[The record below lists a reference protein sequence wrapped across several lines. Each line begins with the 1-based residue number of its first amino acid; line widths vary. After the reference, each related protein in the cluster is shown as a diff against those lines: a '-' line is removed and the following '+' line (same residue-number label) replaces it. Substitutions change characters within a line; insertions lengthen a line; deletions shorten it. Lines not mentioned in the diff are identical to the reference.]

1 MRAIAGKYKGS
12 NYEFRLPS
20 KNPQRV
26 IRMKNG
32 LAIKKLTDQE
42 WAQAQQGITINLFKN

>member
-12 NYEFRLPS
+12 NYELRLPS

-32 LAIKKLTDQE
+32 LAVKRLTDQE
-42 WAQAQQGITINLFKN
+42 WAQAQQGIIVNLFKN